1 MFFVQLPIGE
11 AKSFRGIIDVVNKD
25 QVIWNAV
32 TGLDDG
38 KTFQQKALE
47 EAGDLNLLRN
57 ANDARHTLIEQVKF

>member
-1 MFFVQLPIGE
+1 MVT
-11 AKSFRGIIDVVNKD
+11 KD

-38 KTFQQKALE
+38 KTFKQQPLE
-47 EAGDLNLLRN
+47 DAGDLNLLRN